1 MSSEEF
7 HPTGERLALFAVN
20 LGCLRLEGIPL
31 RHALTASEEAE
42 AMRDICVTLAEAQDL
57 IDELLER
64 RREAVDVQNGQ
75 LFG

>member
-1 MSSEEF
+1 VRS

-31 RHALTASEEAE
+31 RHALTTSEEAE

>member
-1 MSSEEF
+1 MTSEEL

-31 RHALTASEEAE
+31 RHALTSSDESE